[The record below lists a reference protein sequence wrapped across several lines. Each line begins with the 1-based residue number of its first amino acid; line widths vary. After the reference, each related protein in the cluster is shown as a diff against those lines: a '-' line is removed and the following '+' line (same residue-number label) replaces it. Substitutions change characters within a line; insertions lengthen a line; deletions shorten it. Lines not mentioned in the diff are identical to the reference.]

1 MPDLFSLFSPKK
13 KSSDELVV
21 TAEEVKHDEA
31 IDEIVDEKV
40 NGIININ
47 YASLGDLASVEDLS
61 VALFELEEKKKS
73 LEEEINNLYKSE
85 ISLDDLLD
93 LVTKITS
100 SSRVSSSRIEEDEI
114 ADIDDCFDMLK
125 STAVFVEKRLNK
137 IRLKSD
143 LIEQEILPIP
153 VDEHEELI
161 ENDFFCPE
169 TETAPINIGSSDEIN
184 IVCNDAHHKDE
195 APKKSEEDL
204 NKDTDCD
211 GIKLISGDLEDSLEA
226 HRVSYED
233 FVNTIEDVNVNEANG
248 KDQLLSKFGPQRTRW
263 SLRRV
268 FKKKNS

>member
-40 NGIININ
+40 TGIINLN

-61 VALFELEEKKKS
+61 VALFQLEEKKKS

-153 VDEHEELI
+153 VDEELI
-161 ENDFFCPE
+161 ESDVFY
-169 TETAPINIGSSDEIN
+169 TASINIGSSDEIN
-184 IVCNDAHHKDE
+184 SVFNDAHHKDE
-195 APKKSEEDL
+195 AQKKSEEDL
-204 NKDTDCD
+204 NKDTDGD
-211 GIKLISGDLEDSLEA
+211 EIKLISGDLEDSLEA

-248 KDQLLSKFGPQRTRW
+248 KDQLLGKFGPQRTRW

>member
-40 NGIININ
+40 NGIINLN

-143 LIEQEILPIP
+143 LIEQDILPIP
-153 VDEHEELI
+153 VDEELI
-161 ENDFFCPE
+161 ENYVFCQEAE
-169 TETAPINIGSSDEIN
+169 TDPINIGSSDEIN
-184 IVCNDAHHKDE
+184 SVFNDAHRKDE
-195 APKKSEEDL
+195 APKNSEEDL
-204 NKDTDCD
+204 NKDTDGD
-211 GIKLISGDLEDSLEA
+211 EIKLISGDLEDSLEA